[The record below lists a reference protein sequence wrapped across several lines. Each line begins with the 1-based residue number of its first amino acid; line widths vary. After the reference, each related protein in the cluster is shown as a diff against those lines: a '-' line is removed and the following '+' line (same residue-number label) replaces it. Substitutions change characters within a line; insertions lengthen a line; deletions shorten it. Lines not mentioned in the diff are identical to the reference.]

1 MAMQDICVR
10 ALSKFRRRTRRNLAR
25 SHVGRAGTLAADADR
40 GHEASCSRRRSFANL
55 VGDFYGVLA
64 RAIGPDGEIAF
75 VHGEWYSNAQHVA
88 MLEYNASAISSL
100 ATDGTSVIGG
110 GEDAFVQLSSGAV
123 DWTRPI
129 QGDGHRL
136 PQLSLARDRLIPMFV
151 GRG

>member
-1 MAMQDICVR
+1 
-10 ALSKFRRRTRRNLAR
+10 
-25 SHVGRAGTLAADADR
+25 
-40 GHEASCSRRRSFANL
+40 
-55 VGDFYGVLA
+55 
-64 RAIGPDGEIAF
+64 